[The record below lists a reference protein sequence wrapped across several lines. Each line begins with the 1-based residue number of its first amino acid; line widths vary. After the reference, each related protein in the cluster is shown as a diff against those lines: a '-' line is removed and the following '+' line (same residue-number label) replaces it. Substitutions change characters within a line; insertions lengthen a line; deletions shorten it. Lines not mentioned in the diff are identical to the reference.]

1 MASKPIFEEVKKKV
15 ESNPAVL
22 KKVKAVYEWQLTNG
36 GETIKWT
43 MDFKNGAK
51 IQEGAPEKAD
61 CTIIMSEEDFVKM
74 MQGATSSQA
83 LFLKGKMKV
92 KGGLQHAMKLG
103 EVQKLV
109 QRAKL

>member
-1 MASKPIFEEVKKKV
+1 MASKPIFEEIKSKV
-15 ESNPAVL
+15 EGNPAVL
-22 KKVKAVYEWQLTNG
+22 KKVKAVYEWQLTKG
-36 GETIKWT
+36 DATVKWT
-43 MDFKNGAK
+43 MDFKDGVK
-51 IQEGAPEKAD
+51 IQEGAPAKAD

-74 MQGATSSQA
+74 MKGAVSSQS

-109 QRAKL
+109 QKAKL